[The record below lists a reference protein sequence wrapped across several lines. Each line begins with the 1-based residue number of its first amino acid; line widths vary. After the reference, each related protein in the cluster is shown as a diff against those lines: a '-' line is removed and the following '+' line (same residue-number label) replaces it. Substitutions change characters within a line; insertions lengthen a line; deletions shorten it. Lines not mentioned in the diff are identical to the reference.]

1 MKTNKQFI
9 DEIYQKYD
17 ECQKEKKQRKQ
28 QEMKKLLNMAAVMV
42 VALSTIVVLSQK
54 KTPEVIQERQKEEQ
68 VAQIDLK
75 TVGNFENFYNIIK
88 EKNQGSN
95 YLETRKETV
104 LEELDSKSTDL
115 ASSTNVQVQNVD
127 EGDGIKVDNKY
138 IYYLSKQRL
147 IILNAE
153 SEESSEKIAEIN
165 FEEKNFYPVEIYIEK
180 DRLAVLGNDTSGDV
194 TKTVSTE
201 DKDLKC
207 YAYGPSDSKS
217 GSIIYDISDR
227 KNPKEIRKVMVK
239 GIYTSSKS
247 RMIDGKIYFVATQH
261 IGPVQRKLE
270 ELNEDDYKPKYVDTL
285 KGEEEQC
292 IGFDKIYNIEEGSD
306 SDYLML
312 VGIDLNSDKEAD
324 IQTFLGTGGTIYASE
339 KNMYI
344 ATNEYE
350 YDEDYNETDRKVKI
364 LKFELKD
371 GKFVYK
377 AQGEVNG
384 QVENQFSMDE
394 KDDNFRIA
402 TITSEANNLYILNDK
417 LEEIGRIDGLAQ
429 GERIYSVRYMGDK
442 AYVVT
447 FKQTDPFWVIDLSD
461 VKNPKVLGEVKLPG
475 YSTYLHPYDETHVI
489 GFGYGDETQRE
500 LKLVMFD
507 VSDFTNPK
515 VLFKIAVGDKYTY
528 SELLYNHKVAIFS
541 KEKNIIAFP
550 ITSSAGKKVNS
561 RAVIYGI
568 DLDNGFVLK
577 GEIGEVID
585 NYEKQVRRIVY
596 VNNNYYVLSYVNVKV
611 ANMYNLEVVKD
622 IDI

>member
-28 QEMKKLLNMAAVMV
+28 QEMKKLLNMVAVMV

-138 IYYLSKQRL
+138 IYYLSKQRF

-194 TKTVSTE
+194 TKTVSTG
-201 DKDLKC
+201 DKELKC
-207 YAYGPSDSKS
+207 YAHGPSDSKS
-217 GSIIYDISDR
+217 GIIIYDISDR

-247 RMIDGKIYFVATQH
+247 RMIDGKIYFVATQY

-292 IGFDKIYNIEEGSD
+292 IEFDKIYNIEEGSD

-312 VGIDLNSDKEAD
+312 VGIDLNSDKDAD
-324 IQTFLGTGGTIYASE
+324 IQTFLGTGGTIYSSE

-371 GKFVYK
+371 GEFVYK

-402 TITSEANNLYILNDK
+402 TITSEANNLYVLNEK
-417 LEEIGRIDGLAQ
+417 LEEIGKIEGLAQ

-515 VLFKIAVGDKYTY
+515 VLFEIAVGDKYTY
-528 SELLYNHKVAIFS
+528 SELLYNHKAVIFS

-596 VNNNYYVLSYVNVKV
+596 VNNNYYALSYVDVKV
-611 ANMYNLEVVKD
+611 ANMDNLEVVKD

>member
-28 QEMKKLLNMAAVMV
+28 QEMKKFLNMAAVMV

-54 KTPEVIQERQKEEQ
+54 KTPEVIQERQKEDQ

-88 EKNQGSN
+88 EKNQENN
-95 YLETRKETV
+95 YLETRKET
-104 LEELDSKSTDL
+104 LEEIETKSTDF

-153 SEESSEKIAEIN
+153 SAESSEKIAEIN
-165 FEEKNFYPVEIYIEK
+165 FEEKNFYPVEIYVEK

-247 RMIDGKIYFVATQH
+247 RMIDGKIYFVATQY

-292 IGFDKIYNIEEGSD
+292 IEFDKIYNIEEGSD

-312 VGIDLNSDKEAD
+312 VGIDLNSDQDAD
-324 IQTFLGTGGTIYASE
+324 IQTFLSTGGIIYSSE

-402 TITSEANNLYILNDK
+402 TITSEANNLYVLNDK
-417 LEEIGRIDGLAQ
+417 LEEIGKIEGLAQ

-461 VKNPKVLGEVKLPG
+461 TKNPKVLGEVKLPG

-489 GFGYGDETQRE
+489 GFGYGNEKQNE

-507 VSDFTNPK
+507 VSDLANPK
-515 VLFKIAVGDKYTY
+515 VLFEIAVGDKYTY
-528 SELLYNHKVAIFS
+528 SELLYNHKAAIFS

-577 GEIGEVID
+577 GEIGELID

-596 VNNNYYVLSYVNVKV
+596 VNNNYYVLSYVDVKV
-611 ANMYNLEVVKD
+611 ANMDNLEVVKD

>member
-28 QEMKKLLNMAAVMV
+28 QEMKKFVNMAAVMV

-153 SEESSEKIAEIN
+153 SAESSEKIAEIN

-207 YAYGPSDSKS
+207 YAYAPSDSKS

-247 RMIDGKIYFVATQH
+247 RMIDGKIYFVATQY

-350 YDEDYNETDRKVKI
+350 YDEDYNETDRKVNI

-447 FKQTDPFWVIDLSD
+447 FKQIDPFWVIDLSD

-515 VLFKIAVGDKYTY
+515 VLFEIAVGDKYTY
-528 SELLYNHKVAIFS
+528 SELLYNHKAAIFS

-596 VNNNYYVLSYVNVKV
+596 VNNNYYALSYVDVKV
-611 ANMYNLEVVKD
+611 ANMDNLEVVKD

>member
-9 DEIYQKYD
+9 NEIYQKYD

-28 QEMKKLLNMAAVMV
+28 QEMKKFLNMAAVMV
-42 VALSTIVVLSQK
+42 VALSTIIVLSQK

-88 EKNQGSN
+88 EKNQGNN
-95 YLETRKETV
+95 YLETRKETA

-115 ASSTNVQVQNVD
+115 VSSTNVQVQNVN

-207 YAYGPSDSKS
+207 YAYVPSDSKS

-247 RMIDGKIYFVATQH
+247 RMIDGKIYFVATQY
-261 IGPVQRKLE
+261 IGPLQRKLE

-324 IQTFLGTGGTIYASE
+324 IQTFLGTGGTIYSSE

-344 ATNEYE
+344 TTNEYE

-402 TITSEANNLYILNDK
+402 TITSEANNLYVLNDK
-417 LEEIGRIDGLAQ
+417 LEEIGKIEGLAQ

-447 FKQTDPFWVIDLSD
+447 FKQTDPFWVIDLSE

-507 VSDFTNPK
+507 VSDFANPK
-515 VLFKIAVGDKYTY
+515 VLFEIAVGDKYTY
-528 SELLYNHKVAIFS
+528 SELLYNHKAAIFS

-577 GEIGEVID
+577 GEVGEVID

-596 VNNNYYVLSYVNVKV
+596 VNNNYYVLSYVDVKV
-611 ANMYNLEVVKD
+611 ANMDNLEVVKD

>member
-1 MKTNKQFI
+1 
-9 DEIYQKYD
+9 
-17 ECQKEKKQRKQ
+17 
-28 QEMKKLLNMAAVMV
+28 
-42 VALSTIVVLSQK
+42 
-54 KTPEVIQERQKEEQ
+54 
-68 VAQIDLK
+68 
-75 TVGNFENFYNIIK
+75 
-88 EKNQGSN
+88 
-95 YLETRKETV
+95 
-104 LEELDSKSTDL
+104 
-115 ASSTNVQVQNVD
+115 
-127 EGDGIKVDNKY
+127 
-138 IYYLSKQRL
+138 
-147 IILNAE
+147 
-153 SEESSEKIAEIN
+153 
-165 FEEKNFYPVEIYIEK
+165 
-180 DRLAVLGNDTSGDV
+180 
-194 TKTVSTE
+194 
-201 DKDLKC
+201 
-207 YAYGPSDSKS
+207 
-217 GSIIYDISDR
+217 
-227 KNPKEIRKVMVK
+227 
-239 GIYTSSKS
+239 
-247 RMIDGKIYFVATQH
+247 MIDGKIYFVATQY
-261 IGPVQRKLE
+261 IEPLQRKME

-292 IGFDKIYNIEEGSD
+292 IEFDKIYNIEEGSD

-312 VGIDLNSDKEAD
+312 VGIDLNSDQDAD
-324 IQTFLGTGGTIYASE
+324 IQTFLGTGGIIYSSE

-350 YDEDYNETDRKVKI
+350 YDENYNETDRKVNI

-402 TITSEANNLYILNDK
+402 TTTSEANNIYILNDK
-417 LEEIGRIDGLAQ
+417 LEEIGKIDGLAQ

-515 VLFKIAVGDKYTY
+515 VLFEIAVGDKYTY
-528 SELLYNHKVAIFS
+528 SELLYNHKAAIFS

-596 VNNNYYVLSYVNVKV
+596 VNNNYYVLSYVDVKV
-611 ANMYNLEVVKD
+611 ANMDNLEVVKD

>member
-28 QEMKKLLNMAAVMV
+28 QKMKKFLNMAAVMV
-42 VALSTIVVLSQK
+42 VALSTIIVLSQK
-54 KTPEVIQERQKEEQ
+54 KTPEVIQERQKEDQ

-88 EKNQGSN
+88 EKNQENN
-95 YLETRKETV
+95 YLETRKET
-104 LEELDSKSTDL
+104 LEEIETKSTDF

-138 IYYLSKQRL
+138 IYYLSKRRL

-153 SEESSEKIAEIN
+153 SAESSEKIAEIN
-165 FEEKNFYPVEIYIEK
+165 FEEKNFYPVEIYVEK
-180 DRLAVLGNDTSGDV
+180 DRLAVLGNDISGDV

-201 DKDLKC
+201 DKELKC
-207 YAYGPSDSKS
+207 YAYAPSDSKS
-217 GSIIYDISDR
+217 GIIIYNISDR

-247 RMIDGKIYFVATQH
+247 RMIDGKIYFVATQY
-261 IGPVQRKLE
+261 IGPLQRKLE

-377 AQGEVNG
+377 EQGEVKG

-402 TITSEANNLYILNDK
+402 TTTSEANNLYILNDK
-417 LEEIGRIDGLAQ
+417 LEEIGKIEGLAQ

-507 VSDFTNPK
+507 VSDFANPK
-515 VLFKIAVGDKYTY
+515 VLFEIAVGDKYTY
-528 SELLYNHKVAIFS
+528 SELLYNHKAAIFS

-577 GEIGEVID
+577 GEIGELID
-585 NYEKQVRRIVY
+585 NYEEQVRRIVY
-596 VNNNYYVLSYVNVKV
+596 VNNNYYALSYVDVKV
-611 ANMYNLEVVKD
+611 ANMDNLEVVKD

>member
-1 MKTNKQFI
+1 
-9 DEIYQKYD
+9 
-17 ECQKEKKQRKQ
+17 
-28 QEMKKLLNMAAVMV
+28 MAAVMV

-54 KTPEVIQERQKEEQ
+54 KTPEVIQERQKEDQ
-68 VAQIDLK
+68 VAPIDLK

-88 EKNQGSN
+88 EKNQENN
-95 YLETRKETV
+95 YLETRKET
-104 LEELDSKSTDL
+104 LEEIETKSTDF

-153 SEESSEKIAEIN
+153 SAESSEKIAEIN
-165 FEEKNFYPVEIYIEK
+165 FEEKNFYPVEIYVEK
-180 DRLAVLGNDTSGDV
+180 DRLVVLGNDTSGDV

-201 DKDLKC
+201 DKELKC
-207 YAYGPSDSKS
+207 YAHGPSDSKS
-217 GSIIYDISDR
+217 GIIIYNISDR

-247 RMIDGKIYFVATQH
+247 RMIDGKIYFVATQY
-261 IGPVQRKLE
+261 IGPLQRKLE

-324 IQTFLGTGGTIYASE
+324 IQTFLGIGGTIYASE

-377 AQGEVNG
+377 EQGEVNG

-394 KDDNFRIA
+394 KDDDFRIA
-402 TITSEANNLYILNDK
+402 TTTSEANNIYILNDK
-417 LEEIGRIDGLAQ
+417 LEEIGKIEGLAQ

-461 VKNPKVLGEVKLPG
+461 TKNPKVLGEVKLPG

-489 GFGYGDETQRE
+489 GFGYGNEKQSE

-507 VSDFTNPK
+507 VSDFANPK
-515 VLFKIAVGDKYTY
+515 VLFEIAVGDKYTF
-528 SELLYNHKVAIFS
+528 SELVYNHKAAIFS

-550 ITSSAGKKVNS
+550 ILSSSGRKMNS
-561 RAVIYGI
+561 RAAIYGI

-577 GEIGEVID
+577 GEIGELID
-585 NYEKQVRRIVY
+585 NYEEQVRRIVY
-596 VNNNYYVLSYVNVKV
+596 VNNNYYVLSYVDAKV
-611 ANMYNLEVVKD
+611 ANMDSLEVVKD

>member
-28 QEMKKLLNMAAVMV
+28 QKMKKFLNMAAVMV
-42 VALSTIVVLSQK
+42 VALSTIIVLSQK
-54 KTPEVIQERQKEEQ
+54 KTPEVIQERQKEDQ

-88 EKNQGSN
+88 EKNQENN
-95 YLETRKETV
+95 YLETRKET
-104 LEELDSKSTDL
+104 LEE
-115 ASSTNVQVQNVD
+115 VD
-127 EGDGIKVDNKY
+127 KKY

-153 SEESSEKIAEIN
+153 SAESSEKIAEIN
-165 FEEKNFYPVEIYIEK
+165 FEEKNFYPVEIYVEK
-180 DRLAVLGNDTSGDV
+180 DRLAVLGNDISGDV

-201 DKDLKC
+201 DKELKC
-207 YAYGPSDSKS
+207 YAHGPSDSKS
-217 GSIIYDISDR
+217 GIIIYNISDR

-247 RMIDGKIYFVATQH
+247 RMIDGKIYFVATQY
-261 IGPVQRKLE
+261 IGPLQRKLE

-377 AQGEVNG
+377 AQGEVKG

-402 TITSEANNLYILNDK
+402 TTTSEANNLYILNDK
-417 LEEIGRIDGLAQ
+417 LEEIVKIEGLAQ
-429 GERIYSVRYMGDK
+429 GESIYSVRYMGDK

-507 VSDFTNPK
+507 VSDFANPK
-515 VLFKIAVGDKYTY
+515 VLFEIAVGDKYTY
-528 SELLYNHKVAIFS
+528 SELLYNHKAAIFS

-577 GEIGEVID
+577 GEVGEVID

-596 VNNNYYVLSYVNVKV
+596 VNNNYYALSYVDVKV
-611 ANMYNLEVVKD
+611 ANMDSLEVVKD

>member
-28 QEMKKLLNMAAVMV
+28 QEMKKFLNMAAVMV
-42 VALSTIVVLSQK
+42 VALSTIIVLSQK
-54 KTPEVIQERQKEEQ
+54 KTPEVIQERQKEDQ

-88 EKNQGSN
+88 EKNQENN
-95 YLETRKETV
+95 YLETRKET
-104 LEELDSKSTDL
+104 LEEIETKSTDF

-153 SEESSEKIAEIN
+153 SAESSEKIAEIN
-165 FEEKNFYPVEIYIEK
+165 FEEKNFYPVEIYVEK

-194 TKTVSTE
+194 MKTVSTE
-201 DKDLKC
+201 DKELKC
-207 YAYGPSDSKS
+207 YAQGPSDSKF
-217 GSIIYDISDR
+217 GIIIYDISDR
-227 KNPKEIRKVMVK
+227 KNPKEIRKVMIK

-247 RMIDGKIYFVATQH
+247 RMINGKIYFVSTQY

-292 IGFDKIYNIEEGSD
+292 IEFDKIYNIEEGSD

-312 VGIDLNSDKEAD
+312 VGIDLNSDEDAD
-324 IQTFLGTGGTIYASE
+324 IQTFLGTGGIIYSSE

-394 KDDNFRIA
+394 NDDNFRIA
-402 TITSEANNLYILNDK
+402 TITSEANNLYVLNDK
-417 LEEIGRIDGLAQ
+417 LEEIGKIEGLAQ

-507 VSDFTNPK
+507 VSDFANPK
-515 VLFKIAVGDKYTY
+515 VLFEIAVGDKYTY
-528 SELLYNHKVAIFS
+528 SELLYNHKAAIFS

-577 GEIGEVID
+577 GEVGGGID

-596 VNNNYYVLSYVNVKV
+596 INNNYYVLSYVDVKV
-611 ANMYNLEVVKD
+611 ANMDNLEVVKD

>member
-9 DEIYQKYD
+9 NEIYQKYD

-28 QEMKKLLNMAAVMV
+28 QEMKKFLNMAAVMV

-54 KTPEVIQERQKEEQ
+54 KTPEVIQERQKEDQ

-88 EKNQGSN
+88 EKNQENN
-95 YLETRKETV
+95 YLETRKET
-104 LEELDSKSTDL
+104 LEEIETKSTDF

-153 SEESSEKIAEIN
+153 SAESSEKIAEIN

-201 DKDLKC
+201 DKELKC
-207 YAYGPSDSKS
+207 YAHGPSDSKS
-217 GSIIYDISDR
+217 GIIIYDISDR
-227 KNPKEIRKVMVK
+227 KNPKEIRKVMIK

-247 RMIDGKIYFVATQH
+247 RMINGKIYFVSTQY

-292 IGFDKIYNIEEGSD
+292 IEFDKIYNIEEGSD

-312 VGIDLNSDKEAD
+312 VGIDLNSDEDAD
-324 IQTFLGTGGTIYASE
+324 IQTFLGTGGIIYSSE

-402 TITSEANNLYILNDK
+402 TITSEANNLYVLNDK
-417 LEEIGRIDGLAQ
+417 LEEIGKIEGLAQ

-461 VKNPKVLGEVKLPG
+461 TKNPKVLGEVKLPG

-489 GFGYGDETQRE
+489 GFGYGNEKQSE

-507 VSDFTNPK
+507 VSDFANPK
-515 VLFKIAVGDKYTY
+515 VLFEIAVGDKYTF

-561 RAVIYGI
+561 RAVIYGT

-577 GEIGEVID
+577 GEIGELID

-596 VNNNYYVLSYVNVKV
+596 VNNNYYALSYVDVKV
-611 ANMYNLEVVKD
+611 ANMDNLEVVKD

>member
-9 DEIYQKYD
+9 NEIYQKYD

-28 QEMKKLLNMAAVMV
+28 QEMKKFLNMAAVMV
-42 VALSTIVVLSQK
+42 VALSTIIVLSQK
-54 KTPEVIQERQKEEQ
+54 KTPEVIQERQKEDQ

-88 EKNQGSN
+88 EKNQENN
-95 YLETRKETV
+95 YLETRKET
-104 LEELDSKSTDL
+104 LEEIETKSTDF

-153 SEESSEKIAEIN
+153 SAESSEKIAEIN

-207 YAYGPSDSKS
+207 YAYAPSDSKS
-217 GSIIYDISDR
+217 GIIIYDISDR
-227 KNPKEIRKVMVK
+227 KNPKEIRKVMIK

-247 RMIDGKIYFVATQH
+247 RMINGKIYFVSTQY

-292 IGFDKIYNIEEGSD
+292 IEFDKIYNIEEGSD

-312 VGIDLNSDKEAD
+312 VGIDLNSDQDAD
-324 IQTFLGTGGTIYASE
+324 IQTFLGTGGIIYSSE

-402 TITSEANNLYILNDK
+402 TITSEANNLYVLNDK
-417 LEEIGRIDGLAQ
+417 LEEIGKIEGLAQ

-461 VKNPKVLGEVKLPG
+461 TKNPKVLGEVKLPG

-489 GFGYGDETQRE
+489 GFGYGNEKQNE

-507 VSDFTNPK
+507 VSDLANPK
-515 VLFKIAVGDKYTY
+515 VLFEIAVGDKYTY
-528 SELLYNHKVAIFS
+528 SELLYNHKAAIFS

-577 GEIGEVID
+577 GEIGELID

-596 VNNNYYVLSYVNVKV
+596 VNNNYYVLSYVDVKV
-611 ANMYNLEVVKD
+611 ANMDNLEVVKD

>member
-28 QEMKKLLNMAAVMV
+28 QEMKKLLNMVAVMV

-54 KTPEVIQERQKEEQ
+54 KTPEVIQESQKEEQ

-104 LEELDSKSTDL
+104 LEELDSKSTDF
-115 ASSTNVQVQNVD
+115 ASSTNIQVQNVD

-165 FEEKNFYPVEIYIEK
+165 FEEKNFYPVEIYVEK

-194 TKTVSTE
+194 TKTVSAE
-201 DKDLKC
+201 DKELKC
-207 YAYGPSDSKS
+207 YAHGPSDSKS
-217 GSIIYDISDR
+217 GIIIYDISDR

-247 RMIDGKIYFVATQH
+247 RMIDGKIYFVATQY
-261 IGPVQRKLE
+261 IEPLQRKME

-292 IGFDKIYNIEEGSD
+292 IEFDKIYNIEEGSD
-306 SDYLML
+306 SDYLIL
-312 VGIDLNSDKEAD
+312 VGIDLNSDKDAD
-324 IQTFLGTGGTIYASE
+324 IQTFLGTGGTIYSSE

-344 ATNEYE
+344 ATNAYE
-350 YDEDYNETDRKVKI
+350 YDEDYNETDRKVNI

-402 TITSEANNLYILNDK
+402 TITSEANNLYVLNEK
-417 LEEIGRIDGLAQ
+417 LEEIGKIEGLAQ

-515 VLFKIAVGDKYTY
+515 VLFEIAVGDKYTY
-528 SELLYNHKVAIFS
+528 SELLYNHKAAIFS

-596 VNNNYYVLSYVNVKV
+596 VNNNYYALSYVDVKV
-611 ANMYNLEVVKD
+611 ANMDNLEVVKD

>member
-28 QEMKKLLNMAAVMV
+28 QEMKKFLNMAAVMV

-88 EKNQGSN
+88 EKNQENN
-95 YLETRKETV
+95 YLETRKET
-104 LEELDSKSTDL
+104 LEEIETKSTDF

-153 SEESSEKIAEIN
+153 SAESSEKIAEIN
-165 FEEKNFYPVEIYIEK
+165 FEEKNFYPVEIYVEK
-180 DRLAVLGNDTSGDV
+180 DRLVVLGNDTSGDV

-201 DKDLKC
+201 DKELKC
-207 YAYGPSDSKS
+207 YAHGPSDSKS
-217 GSIIYDISDR
+217 GIIIYNISDR

-247 RMIDGKIYFVATQH
+247 RMIDGKIYFVATQY
-261 IGPVQRKLE
+261 IGPLQRKLE

-377 AQGEVNG
+377 EQGEVKG

-402 TITSEANNLYILNDK
+402 TTTSEANNLYILNDK
-417 LEEIGRIDGLAQ
+417 LEEIGKIEGLAQ
-429 GERIYSVRYMGDK
+429 GESIYSVRYMGDK

-507 VSDFTNPK
+507 VSDFANPK
-515 VLFKIAVGDKYTY
+515 VLFEIAVGDKYTY
-528 SELLYNHKVAIFS
+528 SELLYNHKAAIFS

-577 GEIGEVID
+577 GEVGEVID

-596 VNNNYYVLSYVNVKV
+596 VNNNYYVLSYVDAKV
-611 ANMYNLEVVKD
+611 ANMDNLEVVKD

>member
-9 DEIYQKYD
+9 NEIYQKYD

-28 QEMKKLLNMAAVMV
+28 QEMKKFLNMAAVMV
-42 VALSTIVVLSQK
+42 VALSTIIVLSQK
-54 KTPEVIQERQKEEQ
+54 KTPEVIQERQKEDQ

-88 EKNQGSN
+88 EKNQENN
-95 YLETRKETV
+95 YLETRKET
-104 LEELDSKSTDL
+104 LEEIETKSTDF

-153 SEESSEKIAEIN
+153 SAESSEKIAEIN

-207 YAYGPSDSKS
+207 YAYAPSDSKS
-217 GSIIYDISDR
+217 GIIIYDISDR
-227 KNPKEIRKVMVK
+227 KNPKEIRKVMIK

-247 RMIDGKIYFVATQH
+247 RMINGKIYFVSTQY

-292 IGFDKIYNIEEGSD
+292 IEFDKIYNIEEGSD

-312 VGIDLNSDKEAD
+312 VGIDLNSDEDAD
-324 IQTFLGTGGTIYASE
+324 IQTFLGTGGIIYSSE

-402 TITSEANNLYILNDK
+402 TITSEANNLYVLNDK
-417 LEEIGRIDGLAQ
+417 LEEIGKIEGLAQ

-461 VKNPKVLGEVKLPG
+461 TKNPKVLGEVKLPG

-489 GFGYGDETQRE
+489 GFGYGNEKQNE

-507 VSDFTNPK
+507 VSDLANPK
-515 VLFKIAVGDKYTY
+515 VLFEIAVGDKYTY
-528 SELLYNHKVAIFS
+528 SELLYNHKAAIFS
-541 KEKNIIAFP
+541 KKKNIIAFP

-577 GEIGEVID
+577 GEIGELID

-596 VNNNYYVLSYVNVKV
+596 VNNNYYVLSYVDVKV
-611 ANMYNLEVVKD
+611 ANMDNLEVVKD

>member
-28 QEMKKLLNMAAVMV
+28 QEMKKFLNMAAVMV
-42 VALSTIVVLSQK
+42 VALSTIIVLSQK
-54 KTPEVIQERQKEEQ
+54 KTPEVIQERQKEDQ

-88 EKNQGSN
+88 EKNQENN
-95 YLETRKETV
+95 YLETRKET
-104 LEELDSKSTDL
+104 LEEIETKSTDF

-153 SEESSEKIAEIN
+153 SAESSEKIAEIN
-165 FEEKNFYPVEIYIEK
+165 FEEKNFYPVEIYVEK

-201 DKDLKC
+201 DKELKC
-207 YAYGPSDSKS
+207 YAHGQSDSKS
-217 GSIIYDISDR
+217 GIIIYNISDR

-247 RMIDGKIYFVATQH
+247 RMIDGKIYFVATQY
-261 IGPVQRKLE
+261 IGPLQRKLE

-377 AQGEVNG
+377 EQGEVKG

-402 TITSEANNLYILNDK
+402 TTTSEANNLYILNDK
-417 LEEIGRIDGLAQ
+417 LEEIGKIEGLAQ
-429 GERIYSVRYMGDK
+429 GESIYSVRYMGDK

-507 VSDFTNPK
+507 VSDFANPK
-515 VLFKIAVGDKYTY
+515 VLFEIAVGDKYTF
-528 SELLYNHKVAIFS
+528 SELLYNHKAAIFS

-550 ITSSAGKKVNS
+550 ILSSSGRKMNS
-561 RAVIYGI
+561 RAAIYGI
-568 DLDNGFVLK
+568 DLDNGFSLK
-577 GEIGEVID
+577 GEIGEVTD
-585 NYEKQVRRIVY
+585 NYEEQVRRIVY
-596 VNNNYYVLSYVNVKV
+596 VNNNYYVLSYVDVKV
-611 ANMYNLEVVKD
+611 AGMDNFEVVKD

>member
-1 MKTNKQFI
+1 M
-9 DEIYQKYD
+9 
-17 ECQKEKKQRKQ
+17 
-28 QEMKKLLNMAAVMV
+28 
-42 VALSTIVVLSQK
+42 
-54 KTPEVIQERQKEEQ
+54 
-68 VAQIDLK
+68 
-75 TVGNFENFYNIIK
+75 
-88 EKNQGSN
+88 
-95 YLETRKETV
+95 
-104 LEELDSKSTDL
+104 
-115 ASSTNVQVQNVD
+115 D

-153 SEESSEKIAEIN
+153 SAESSEKIAEIN

-207 YAYGPSDSKS
+207 YAYAPSDSKS
-217 GSIIYDISDR
+217 GIIIYDISDR
-227 KNPKEIRKVMVK
+227 KNPKEIRKVMIK

-247 RMIDGKIYFVATQH
+247 RMINGKIYFVSTQY

-292 IGFDKIYNIEEGSD
+292 IEFDKIYNIEEGSD

-312 VGIDLNSDKEAD
+312 VGIDLNSDQDAD
-324 IQTFLGTGGTIYASE
+324 IQTFLGTGGIIYSSE

-402 TITSEANNLYILNDK
+402 TITSEANNLYVLNDK
-417 LEEIGRIDGLAQ
+417 LEEIGKIEGLAQ

-461 VKNPKVLGEVKLPG
+461 TKNPKVLGEVKLPG

-489 GFGYGDETQRE
+489 GFGYGNEKQNE

-507 VSDFTNPK
+507 VSDLANPK
-515 VLFKIAVGDKYTY
+515 VLFEIAVGDKYTY
-528 SELLYNHKVAIFS
+528 SELLYNHKAAIFS

-577 GEIGEVID
+577 GEIGELID

-596 VNNNYYVLSYVNVKV
+596 VNNNYYVLSYVDVKV
-611 ANMYNLEVVKD
+611 ANMDNLEVVKD

>member
-28 QEMKKLLNMAAVMV
+28 QEMKKFLNMAAVMV

-54 KTPEVIQERQKEEQ
+54 KTPEVIQERQKEDQ

-88 EKNQGSN
+88 EKNQENN
-95 YLETRKETV
+95 YLETRKET
-104 LEELDSKSTDL
+104 LEEIETKSTDF

-153 SEESSEKIAEIN
+153 SAESSEKIAEIN
-165 FEEKNFYPVEIYIEK
+165 FEEKNFYPVEIYVEK

-201 DKDLKC
+201 DKELKC
-207 YAYGPSDSKS
+207 YAHGQSDSKS
-217 GSIIYDISDR
+217 GIIIYNISDR

-247 RMIDGKIYFVATQH
+247 RMIDGKIYFVATQY
-261 IGPVQRKLE
+261 IGPLQRKLE

-285 KGEEEQC
+285 KSEEEQC

-377 AQGEVNG
+377 EQGEVKG

-402 TITSEANNLYILNDK
+402 TTTSEANNLYILNDK
-417 LEEIGRIDGLAQ
+417 LEEIGKIEGLAQ

-489 GFGYGDETQRE
+489 GFGYGNEKQSE

-507 VSDFTNPK
+507 VSDFANPK
-515 VLFKIAVGDKYTY
+515 VLFEIAVGDKYTF
-528 SELLYNHKVAIFS
+528 SELLYNHKAAIFS

-550 ITSSAGKKVNS
+550 ILSSSGRKMNS
-561 RAVIYGI
+561 RAAIYGI
-568 DLDNGFVLK
+568 DLDNGFSLK
-577 GEIGEVID
+577 GEIGEVTD
-585 NYEKQVRRIVY
+585 NYEEQVRRIVY
-596 VNNNYYVLSYVNVKV
+596 VNNNYYVLSYVDVKV
-611 ANMYNLEVVKD
+611 ANMDNLEVVKD

>member
-28 QEMKKLLNMAAVMV
+28 QEMKKFVNMAAVMV

-68 VAQIDLK
+68 VAQMDLK

-201 DKDLKC
+201 DKELKC
-207 YAYGPSDSKS
+207 YAHGSSDSKS
-217 GSIIYDISDR
+217 GIIIYDISDR

-247 RMIDGKIYFVATQH
+247 RMINGKIYFVATQY
-261 IGPVQRKLE
+261 IEPLQRKME

-292 IGFDKIYNIEEGSD
+292 IEFDKIYNIEEGSD

-312 VGIDLNSDKEAD
+312 VGIDLNSDKDAD
-324 IQTFLGTGGTIYASE
+324 IQTFLGTGGTIYSSE

-371 GKFVYK
+371 GEFVYK

-402 TITSEANNLYILNDK
+402 TITSEANNLYVLNEK
-417 LEEIGRIDGLAQ
+417 LEEIGKIEGLAQ

-515 VLFKIAVGDKYTY
+515 VLFEIAVGDKYTY
-528 SELLYNHKVAIFS
+528 SELLYNHKAAIFS

-596 VNNNYYVLSYVNVKV
+596 VNNNYYALSYVDVKV
-611 ANMYNLEVVKD
+611 ANMDNLEVVKD

>member
-104 LEELDSKSTDL
+104 LEELDSKSTDF

-180 DRLAVLGNDTSGDV
+180 DRLAVLGNDTSGNV

-201 DKDLKC
+201 DKELKC
-207 YAYGPSDSKS
+207 YAHVPSDSKS
-217 GSIIYDISDR
+217 GIIIYDISDI

-247 RMIDGKIYFVATQH
+247 RMIDGKIYFVATQY

-292 IGFDKIYNIEEGSD
+292 IEFDKIYNIEEGSD

-312 VGIDLNSDKEAD
+312 VGIDLNSDKDAD
-324 IQTFLGTGGTIYASE
+324 IQTFLGTGGTIYSSE

-350 YDEDYNETDRKVKI
+350 YDENYNETDRKVNI

-402 TITSEANNLYILNDK
+402 TITSEANNLYVLNEK
-417 LEEIGRIDGLAQ
+417 LEGIGKIEGLAQ

-515 VLFKIAVGDKYTY
+515 VLFEIAVGDKYTY
-528 SELLYNHKVAIFS
+528 SELLYNHKAAIFS

-596 VNNNYYVLSYVNVKV
+596 VNNNYYALSYVDVKV
-611 ANMYNLEVVKD
+611 ANMDNLEVVKD

>member
-1 MKTNKQFI
+1 M
-9 DEIYQKYD
+9 
-17 ECQKEKKQRKQ
+17 
-28 QEMKKLLNMAAVMV
+28 
-42 VALSTIVVLSQK
+42 
-54 KTPEVIQERQKEEQ
+54 
-68 VAQIDLK
+68 
-75 TVGNFENFYNIIK
+75 
-88 EKNQGSN
+88 
-95 YLETRKETV
+95 
-104 LEELDSKSTDL
+104 
-115 ASSTNVQVQNVD
+115 
-127 EGDGIKVDNKY
+127 
-138 IYYLSKQRL
+138 SKQRL

-153 SEESSEKIAEIN
+153 SAESSEKIAEIN
-165 FEEKNFYPVEIYIEK
+165 FEEKNFYPVEIYVEK

-201 DKDLKC
+201 DKELKC
-207 YAYGPSDSKS
+207 YAHGPSDSKS
-217 GSIIYDISDR
+217 GIIIYNISDR

-247 RMIDGKIYFVATQH
+247 RMIDGKIYFVATQY

-384 QVENQFSMDE
+384 QGENQFSMDE

-402 TITSEANNLYILNDK
+402 TTKSEANNLYILNDK
-417 LEEIGRIDGLAQ
+417 LEEIGKIEGLAQ

-507 VSDFTNPK
+507 VSDFANPK
-515 VLFKIAVGDKYTY
+515 VLFEIAVGDKYTY
-528 SELLYNHKVAIFS
+528 SELLYNHKAAIFS

-577 GEIGEVID
+577 GEVGEVID

-596 VNNNYYVLSYVNVKV
+596 INNNYYVLSYVDVKV
-611 ANMYNLEVVKD
+611 ANMDNLEVVKD

>member
-9 DEIYQKYD
+9 NEIYQKYD

-28 QEMKKLLNMAAVMV
+28 QEMKKFLNMAAVMV
-42 VALSTIVVLSQK
+42 VALSTIIVLSQK
-54 KTPEVIQERQKEEQ
+54 KTPEVIQERQKEDQ

-88 EKNQGSN
+88 EKNQENN
-95 YLETRKETV
+95 YLETRKET
-104 LEELDSKSTDL
+104 LEEIETKSTDF

-153 SEESSEKIAEIN
+153 SAESSEKIAEIN
-165 FEEKNFYPVEIYIEK
+165 FVEKNFYPVEIYIEK

-207 YAYGPSDSKS
+207 YAYAPSDSKS
-217 GSIIYDISDR
+217 GIIIYDISDR
-227 KNPKEIRKVMVK
+227 KNPKEIRKVMIK

-247 RMIDGKIYFVATQH
+247 RMINGKIYFVSTQY

-292 IGFDKIYNIEEGSD
+292 IEFDKIYNIEEGSD

-312 VGIDLNSDKEAD
+312 VGIDLNSDEDAD
-324 IQTFLGTGGTIYASE
+324 IQTFLGTGGIIYSSE

-402 TITSEANNLYILNDK
+402 TITSEANNLYVLNDK
-417 LEEIGRIDGLAQ
+417 LEEIGKIEGLAQ

-461 VKNPKVLGEVKLPG
+461 TKNPKVLGEVKLPG

-489 GFGYGDETQRE
+489 GFGYGNEKQNE

-507 VSDFTNPK
+507 VSDLANPK
-515 VLFKIAVGDKYTY
+515 VLFEIAVGDKYTY
-528 SELLYNHKVAIFS
+528 SELLYNHKAAIFS
-541 KEKNIIAFP
+541 KKKNIIAFP

-577 GEIGEVID
+577 GEIGELID

-596 VNNNYYVLSYVNVKV
+596 VNNNYYVLSYVDVKV
-611 ANMYNLEVVKD
+611 ANMDNLEVVKD

>member
-28 QEMKKLLNMAAVMV
+28 QEMKKFLNMAAVMV

-54 KTPEVIQERQKEEQ
+54 KTPEVIQERQKEDQ
-68 VAQIDLK
+68 VAPIDLK

-88 EKNQGSN
+88 EKNQENN
-95 YLETRKETV
+95 YLETRKET
-104 LEELDSKSTDL
+104 LEEIETKSTDF

-127 EGDGIKVDNKY
+127 EGDGIKVDNKN

-153 SEESSEKIAEIN
+153 SAESSEKIAEIN
-165 FEEKNFYPVEIYIEK
+165 FEEKNFYPVEIYVEK
-180 DRLAVLGNDTSGDV
+180 DRLVVLGNDTSGDV

-201 DKDLKC
+201 DKELKC
-207 YAYGPSDSKS
+207 YAHGPSDSKS
-217 GSIIYDISDR
+217 GIIIYNISDR

-247 RMIDGKIYFVATQH
+247 RMIDGKIYFVATQY
-261 IGPVQRKLE
+261 IGPLQRKLE

-377 AQGEVNG
+377 EQGEVKG

-402 TITSEANNLYILNDK
+402 TTTSEANNLYILNDK
-417 LEEIGRIDGLAQ
+417 LEEIGKIEGLAQ

-507 VSDFTNPK
+507 VSDFANPK
-515 VLFKIAVGDKYTY
+515 VLFEIAVGDKYTY
-528 SELLYNHKVAIFS
+528 SELLYNHKAAIFS

-577 GEIGEVID
+577 GEIGELID
-585 NYEKQVRRIVY
+585 NYEEQVRRIVY
-596 VNNNYYVLSYVNVKV
+596 VNNNYYALSYVDVKV
-611 ANMYNLEVVKD
+611 ANMDNLEVVKD

>member
-17 ECQKEKKQRKQ
+17 ECQKEKKQRKH
-28 QEMKKLLNMAAVMV
+28 QETKKFLNMAAVMV

-54 KTPEVIQERQKEEQ
+54 KTPEVIQEMQKEEQ

-88 EKNQGSN
+88 EKNQGNN
-95 YLETRKETV
+95 YLETRKET
-104 LEELDSKSTDL
+104 LEETDTKSTDF

-153 SEESSEKIAEIN
+153 NAESSEKIAEIN

-207 YAYGPSDSKS
+207 YAHEPSDSKS
-217 GSIIYDISDR
+217 GIIIYDISDR

-247 RMIDGKIYFVATQH
+247 RMIDGKIYFVATQY
-261 IGPVQRKLE
+261 IGPLQRKME

-292 IGFDKIYNIEEGSD
+292 IGFDKIYNMEESSD

-312 VGIDLNSDKEAD
+312 VGIDLNSDKDAD
-324 IQTFLGTGGTIYASE
+324 IQTFLGTGGIIYSSE

-377 AQGEVNG
+377 AQGEVKG

-394 KDDNFRIA
+394 KEDNFRIA
-402 TITSEANNLYILNDK
+402 TTTSEANNLYILNDK
-417 LEEIGRIDGLAQ
+417 LEEIGKIEGLAQ

-489 GFGYGDETQRE
+489 GFGYGNEKQSE

-507 VSDFTNPK
+507 VSDLANPK
-515 VLFKIAVGDKYTY
+515 VLFEIAVGDKYTF

-550 ITSSAGKKVNS
+550 ILSSSGRKMNS
-561 RAVIYGI
+561 RAAIYGI

-577 GEIGEVID
+577 GEIGEVTD
-585 NYEKQVRRIVY
+585 NYEEQVRRIVY
-596 VNNNYYVLSYVNVKV
+596 VNNNYYVFSYVDVKV
-611 ANMYNLEVVKD
+611 ASMDSLEVVKD